1 MAAAFA
7 YVAKLPGYV
16 FHSEAGV
23 FGKTRFEDTIAIE
36 RFGALLRIIPPDVPS
51 WNRFEGKSREAP
63 LRVFADEKID
73 RYWADEHSA
82 SDGCLMNPGSQ
93 KGADFICLPI
103 GIKPEGLQVEA
114 RKAVQFRVHDPLS
127 GKELTSATLRA
138 GERLRLPSGPGAL
151 IILGQIDSD

>member
-23 FGKTRFEDTIAIE
+23 FGKTPFEETVAIE

-73 RYWADEHSA
+73 RYWADEMAALQAAVIGGKTWFSTA
-82 SDGCLMNPGSQ
+82 STMSSSIS
-93 KGADFICLPI
+93 GASPVTP
-103 GIKPEGLQVEA
+103 KV
-114 RKAVQFRVHDPLS
+114 PLVW
-127 GKELTSATLRA
+127 
-138 GERLRLPSGPGAL
+138 
-151 IILGQIDSD
+151 